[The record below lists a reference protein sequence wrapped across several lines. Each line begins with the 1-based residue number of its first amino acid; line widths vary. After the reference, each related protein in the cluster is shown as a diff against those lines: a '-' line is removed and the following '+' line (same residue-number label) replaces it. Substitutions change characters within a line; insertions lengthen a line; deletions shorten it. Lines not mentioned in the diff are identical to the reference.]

1 VSQAADPTPLKHIL
15 LAVDQ
20 AEDIE
25 DTIGLV
31 AGLAKAFGSEVSV
44 YHARERVVKASSTAE
59 KESIHDSFEFGS
71 GIADRLMER
80 GVKATALVESARPDR
95 LADHLL
101 AQAEATGAELI
112 VIGGHHPHNVRERV
126 LGDIGR
132 QLAHRA
138 LCPVLMMPSAT
149 RTHPPSAG

>member
-1 VSQAADPTPLKHIL
+1 MLGQIL

-25 DTIGLV
+25 STIALV
-31 AGLAKAFGSEVSV
+31 LALAKAFGSEVSV
-44 YHARERVVKASSTAE
+44 YHARERVVSASATSEAE
-59 KESIHDSFEFGS
+59 SVHDSFEFGRAVAERFS
-71 GIADRLMER
+71 EQGI
-80 GVKATALVESARPDR
+80 KATPLIESSRPDR

-112 VIGGHHPHNVRERV
+112 VIGGHHAHSVRERV
-126 LGDIGR
+126 LGDIGK

-138 LCPVLMMPSAT
+138 LCPVLLMPSAPEST
-149 RTHPPSAG
+149 AH

>member
-1 VSQAADPTPLKHIL
+1 MLNHIL

-25 DTIGLV
+25 ETITLV
-31 AGLAKAFGSEVSV
+31 AALAKAFGSEVSV
-44 YHARERVVKASSTAE
+44 YHARERVVGAESTSE
-59 KESIHDSFEFGS
+59 KESIHDSFEFGHS
-71 GIADRLMER
+71 IVGRFTQQGIT
-80 GVKATALVESARPDR
+80 ATPLIESARPER

-101 AQAEATGAELI
+101 AQAEAVGAELI
-112 VIGGHHPHNVRERV
+112 VIGGHHAHGVRERV

-138 LCPVLMMPSAT
+138 LCPVLMMPSGAE
-149 RTHPPSAG
+149 

>member
-1 VSQAADPTPLKHIL
+1 MLNQIL

-25 DTIGLV
+25 DTIALV
-31 AGLAKAFGSEVSV
+31 AALAKAFGSEVSV
-44 YHARERVVKASSTAE
+44 YHARERVVGPSSTSD
-59 KESIHDSFEFGS
+59 KESIHDSFEFGHMVARRFS
-71 GIADRLMER
+71 EQGI
-80 GVKATALVESARPDR
+80 KATPLIENARPDR

-112 VIGGHHPHNVRERV
+112 VIGGHRAHGLRERV

-132 QLAHRA
+132 ELAHRA
-138 LCPVLMMPSAT
+138 FCPVLMMPSAAET
-149 RTHPPSAG
+149 TG